1 MATKAQQAA
10 NETLTAASALSQP
23 APQIHMT
30 LQGKGGVGKSMVSSF
45 LAQYL
50 TASGRPVACI
60 DTDPVNDTLSGYAA
74 LTARRLDL
82 LQGNQ
87 INTRRFDEMMELLVS
102 SDTSVVVDNG
112 AASFLPLTSYMLE
125 NGVADLLAASGR
137 QLVVHTVVTGGQAI
151 MDTLTGFDQLANQLP
166 ESAQMVVWL
175 NEYFGDI
182 LAEGKSF
189 EEMRT
194 YQTNKHRVKGLVRI
208 KRYTGE
214 TFGKD
219 MEMMLD
225 RKLTFDEAVSSSD
238 FGLMAKQ
245 RLTMMKRDIFNQIAL
260 VV

>member
-1 MATKAQQAA
+1 MATKARQAA
-10 NETLTAASALSQP
+10 DEALTAAPALSQP

-30 LQGKGGVGKSMVSSF
+30 LQGKGGVGKSMVSSL

-50 TASGRPVACI
+50 TANGRSVTCI
-60 DTDPVNDTLSGYAA
+60 DTDPVNDTLSGYTA
-74 LTARRLDL
+74 LNARRLDL

-102 SDTSVVVDNG
+102 EDASVVVDNG

-125 NGVADLLAASGR
+125 NGVANLLAASGR

-151 MDTLTGFDQLANQLP
+151 MDTLTGFDQLACQLP
-166 ESAQMVVWL
+166 ESVQMVVWL

-182 LAEGKSF
+182 QAGGKSF
-189 EEMRT
+189 EEMKT
-194 YQTNKHRVKGLVRI
+194 YQINKHRVIGLVRI

-225 RKLTFDEAVSSSD
+225 RKLTFDEAVRSPD

-245 RLTMMKRDIFNQIAL
+245 RLTMMKRDIFQQIAL

>member
-1 MATKAQQAA
+1 M
-10 NETLTAASALSQP
+10 TAAPTLAEP
-23 APQIHMT
+23 ASQIHMT

-50 TASGRPVACI
+50 SSTGRPVTCI

-74 LTARRLDL
+74 LNARRLDL

-87 INTRRFDEMMELLVS
+87 INTRRFDEMMELLMS

-151 MDTLTGFDQLANQLP
+151 MDTLTGFDQLARQLP
-166 ESAQMVVWL
+166 DTAQMVVWL

-182 LAEGKSF
+182 SAEGKSF
-189 EEMRT
+189 EAMKA
-194 YQTNKHRVKGLVRI
+194 YQANRHRVKGLVRI
-208 KRYTGE
+208 KRYTSE

-225 RKLTFDEAVSSSD
+225 RKFTFDEAVSSPD

-245 RLTMMKRDIFNQIAL
+245 RLTMMKRDIFGQIAL

>member
-1 MATKAQQAA
+1 MTTKVKQATDEAA
-10 NETLTAASALSQP
+10 ALPESP
-23 APQIHMT
+23 SQIHMT
-30 LQGKGGVGKSMVSSF
+30 LQGKGGVGKSMISSF

-50 TASGRPVACI
+50 ITHNRPVTCI
-60 DTDPVNDTLSGYAA
+60 DTDPVNDTLSGYGA
-74 LTARRLDL
+74 LNARRLDL

-87 INTRRFDEMMELLVS
+87 INTRNFDTMIELLVS
-102 SDTSVVVDNG
+102 EDASVVVDNG

-125 NGVADLLAASGR
+125 NGVADLLAASRR

-151 MDTLTGFDQLANQLP
+151 MDTLTGFDQLARQLP

-182 LAEGKSF
+182 VADGKSF
-189 EEMRT
+189 EEMKAYHLNR
-194 YQTNKHRVKGLVRI
+194 HRLKGLVKI
-208 KRYTGE
+208 KRYTSE

-225 RKLTFDEAVSSSD
+225 RKLTFDEAVSSPD

>member
-10 NETLTAASALSQP
+10 DEALTAAPALSQA

-30 LQGKGGVGKSMVSSF
+30 LQGKGGVGKSMVSSL

-50 TASGRPVACI
+50 TASDRPVTCI

-74 LTARRLDL
+74 LKVRRLDL

-87 INTRRFDEMMELLVS
+87 INTRNFDAMIELLVS
-102 SDTSVVVDNG
+102 EDASVVVDNG

-125 NGVADLLAASGR
+125 NGVVDLLAASGR

-151 MDTLTGFDQLANQLP
+151 MDTLTGFDQLARQLP

-189 EEMRT
+189 EEMKT
-194 YQTNKHRVKGLVRI
+194 YQINKHRVKGLVRI